1 MDKNF
6 NQDLLLSF
14 IERIEKLNEEAE
26 NIAGAIREVFDEAK
40 SAGYLK
46 KYIREVIKLR
56 KLNSDQIVEQD
67 ELTKLYRDAVG
78 L

>member
-14 IERIEKLNEEAE
+14 IERIEKLNEESE
-26 NIAGAIREVFDEAK
+26 DIAAAIREVFDEAK